1 MHQAAL
7 QRKKEARLRLAQKR
21 QRFLGEPLNLL
32 YPYSAG
38 ILICAS
44 QLKNEASGIG
54 RIPFMNIV
62 KTGIGLWTLINRVRG
77 ISQRRAA
84 DDEQLEAQE

>member
-7 QRKKEARLRLAQKR
+7 QQKREARQKLAQKR
-21 QRFLGEPLNLL
+21 QRFLGDPLNLL

-44 QLKNEASGIG
+44 QLKNEATGLK
-54 RIPFMNIV
+54 RIPFLNIV
-62 KTGIGLWTLINRVRG
+62 KTGIGLWTLINR
-77 ISQRRAA
+77 ISRFSNKRKA
-84 DDEQLEAQE
+84 DGRQLNVEK